1 MSYFFINYRKGVSVI
16 KFSNKSYLRNIV
28 QTMFLIIFLI
38 LIGGGRTQLW
48 IIIFGIGLLISLI
61 WGRFYCGWICPIN
74 TVIKIKN
81 WFYEKLGI
89 DTKQTP
95 SIFKKSRIR
104 WILLILMIGSMIIT
118 RRMNLQLN
126 VLLYILGIAFLI
138 SLFYKEELW
147 HKYLCPYGAL
157 LSLANKANSKKL
169 VIDKNLCRSCGLCA
183 ESCPND
189 IISITK
195 EKQTIGSS
203 ECLYCFRCQ
212 DICEFKA
219 ISFKES

>member
-1 MSYFFINYRKGVSVI
+1 
-16 KFSNKSYLRNIV
+16 
-28 QTMFLIIFLI
+28 
-38 LIGGGRTQLW
+38 
-48 IIIFGIGLLISLI
+48 
-61 WGRFYCGWICPIN
+61 
-74 TVIKIKN
+74 
-81 WFYEKLGI
+81 
-89 DTKQTP
+89 
-95 SIFKKSRIR
+95 
-104 WILLILMIGSMIIT
+104 
-118 RRMNLQLN
+118 MNLQLN

-169 VIDKNLCRSCGLCA
+169 VIDKNHCRSCGLCA

-203 ECLYCFRCQ
+203 ECLYCFKCQ